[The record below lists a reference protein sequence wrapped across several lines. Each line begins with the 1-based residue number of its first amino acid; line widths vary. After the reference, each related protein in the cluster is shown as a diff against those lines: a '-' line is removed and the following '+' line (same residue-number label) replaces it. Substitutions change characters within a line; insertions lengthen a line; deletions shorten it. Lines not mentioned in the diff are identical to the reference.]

1 MDLVNN
7 DLANTIGNLLNRTSS
22 MSRKWF
28 ENAVPPADEAVR
40 EHHLLRDKAELTIQ
54 QVRESMQQLNFQKAS
69 QAVLQLAIDAN
80 GFLNEQAPWSQMK
93 QPGQEVQVGQ
103 DLYAVLESSRI
114 VGILLQPIVPDLSE
128 RILTQLGLGS
138 VSGAWNDHLTWG
150 RLVPASVLPK
160 PEPVMQRLE
169 LEAPL

>member
-1 MDLVNN
+1 
-7 DLANTIGNLLNRTSS
+7 
-22 MSRKWF
+22 
-28 ENAVPPADEAVR
+28 
-40 EHHLLRDKAELTIQ
+40 
-54 QVRESMQQLNFQKAS
+54 MQELNFQKAS

-150 RLVPASVLPK
+150 RLVPGSVLPK